1 MRANPAP
8 SRRVATRPSPSDRRL
23 VLATANRATTNALKT
38 GPLAI
43 LKDNGYTA
51 AKINAG
57 RTLYTAADAAVTL
70 AFDHGADQ
78 KASTVF
84 AKQCEQ
90 AARGVFQDFAQT
102 ARAVFVKDKAALG
115 KLGLNKAMPG
125 KRADFVKAANLLF
138 NASSYTQEMT
148 AALIEVGWDSPEYS
162 LARSKIAEYDAALND
177 QAVAKSEAQ
186 KSGGKQKKAL
196 KLMDDWMAKFIKI
209 GRVVFKDENAQFLE
223 SILQHHAVHN
233 RRQHPD
239 IIGTG
244 TIHIARAFR
253 DAAKNIAAS
262 YYDGNFDA

>member
-1 MRANPAP
+1 MKPYTQRSIN
-8 SRRVATRPSPSDRRL
+8 DR
-23 VLATANRATTNALKT
+23 LATANRATTNALKT

-162 LARSKIAEYDAALND
+162 LARSKIAEYDTALND

-196 KLMDDWMAKFIKI
+196 KAMDDWMAKFIKI

-223 SILQHHAVHN
+223 SFDVTARTAPTKKQREG
-233 RRQHPD
+233 RRKAAL
-239 IIGTG
+239 T
-244 TIHIARAFR
+244 RAGKKLMKK
-253 DAAKNIAAS
+253 AA
-262 YYDGNFDA
+262 